1 MFVTLFNLQGAHHL
15 SAAGFHLTTSLFL
28 CQVLFSNFFKFF
40 FRTRFGNLCVS
51 ESCCLATVSDF
62 STRSSFCQVLF
73 STFFKIF
80 FTRPLLSRRRL
91 LDLADSFDIIP
102 PHSPF
107 VNTFFQNFL
116 FFSRD
121 FLFSPVSRLFPPK
134 FHAARTFGRRISP
147 CGTTHLMLPLLHK
160 NSPHTQEAAYADP
173 NPRLPACQGHAR
185 K

>member
-1 MFVTLFNLQGAHHL
+1 MFVTLFNLQGAHRS

-51 ESCCLATVSDF
+51 ESCCLATVSNF

-80 FTRPLLSRRRL
+80 FLWLPLLRRRL

-102 PHSPF
+102 PLRPF
-107 VNTFFQNFL
+107 VNTFFQVFL
-116 FFSRD
+116 FFSRT
-121 FLFSPVSRLFPPK
+121 FLFSSISCLFLLK
-134 FHAARTFGRRISP
+134 FHVPRTFGRKIPP
-147 CGTTHLMLPLLHK
+147 CRTTHLMLPLLHK
-160 NSPHTQEAAYADP
+160 
-173 NPRLPACQGHAR
+173 